1 MDGADEPDAAAVVDA
16 AQPGTEVA
24 ASTSGRPA
32 EEQQKKAEKSALR
45 RCASYDQ
52 TALMYMTAMRCVER
66 HCISFGA
73 DLRAE
78 Q

>member
-16 AQPGTEVA
+16 AQPGTDVA

-45 RCASYDQ
+45 RCAPCAQ
-52 TALMYMTAMRCVER
+52 T
-66 HCISFGA
+66 GA
-73 DLRAE
+73 DVC
-78 Q
+78 QQCVV